1 LHAADAITG
10 RHRRF
15 LHVPVR
21 PEGKRID
28 IASGEF
34 ANVLSRVPGRPV
46 DYEALSPDMSRLE
59 MEDMALMFERFDQVG
74 CNTDIKALKAGY
86 PDVPWLAFDA

>member
-1 LHAADAITG
+1 
-10 RHRRF
+10 
-15 LHVPVR
+15 
-21 PEGKRID
+21 
-28 IASGEF
+28 
-34 ANVLSRVPGRPV
+34 
-46 DYEALSPDMSRLE
+46 MSRLE